1 MGGASS
7 PSLLSPAA
15 PAQKWPAPTG
25 LQGAPA
31 FNVVRTDAAFAANID
46 NRKHTVAH
54 IADGV
59 RRQDVIATIERPTAS
74 GIHA

>member
-46 NRKHTVAH
+46 NRNTPW
-54 IADGV
+54 
-59 RRQDVIATIERPTAS
+59 PTSPMAS
-74 GIHA
+74 DAKT